1 MNEAKQ
7 KTSMRMIQKPFKSKE
22 TPVFKSKE
30 TPVMETEKSQI
41 VFNNALD

>member
-22 TPVFKSKE
+22 TPV
-30 TPVMETEKSQI
+30 METEKSQI